1 MIMPAESVSIKVTDL
16 VTWYSQSQSSKV
28 DYIFK
33 PNSLT
38 VISGTSGSGKSTLL
52 RTLAGLYPIRSGN
65 VSLYSNDQILFD
77 YQRDFQNSPFH
88 DCYVD
93 APSFPKHV
101 FSYMPQDDFFIEPTF
116 KSVVKAFGSGSDD
129 DAYSALELAGLSS
142 LFENNGYELDSPIGW
157 NGHNLS
163 GGQRKRL
170 SLARSLFRRTPV
182 LLLDEP
188 TSGLDPLTDKQ
199 IFSTLLQLANNMTI
213 IAVSHSP
220 LFLDQAPNLIQL

>member
-1 MIMPAESVSIKVTDL
+1 MLAESISIKVTDL
-16 VTWYSQSQSSKV
+16 VTWYSQSQSTKV
-28 DYIFK
+28 DYLFQ

-38 VISGTSGSGKSTLL
+38 VISGESGSGKSTLL
-52 RTLAGLYPIRSGN
+52 RSLAGLYPIRSGN
-65 VSLYSNDQILFD
+65 VSLTCNDKILFD

-88 DCYVD
+88 ECYVD
-93 APSFPKHV
+93 APFFPKHL

-129 DAYSALELAGLSS
+129 DASSALNLAGLSS
-142 LFENNGYELDSPIGW
+142 LFETNRYELESPIGW
-157 NGHNLS
+157 NGHKLS

-170 SLARSLFRRTPV
+170 SLARSLFRRSAV

-188 TSGLDPLTDKQ
+188 TSGLDPLTDRQ

-220 LFLDQAPNLIQL
+220 YFLNHAPNLIQL